1 MTNVQDDDRITFDA
15 IADQIGIRVSH
26 QAPDIAFIR
35 QRTLLGEV
43 SQASNEALDAPAN
56 LHGRTWV
63 SLSDIFGNGF
73 DVLNGPAGLP
83 DNHGVKLR

>member
-1 MTNVQDDDRITFDA
+1 MTDVQDDER
-15 IADQIGIRVSH
+15 
-26 QAPDIAFIR
+26 
-35 QRTLLGEV
+35 L
-43 SQASNEALDAPAN
+43 ALDAPAD